1 MFFAASVLRF
11 LGENHIHQEAG
22 LCTGIDI
29 EIARQSPDVVRKNMG
44 HFTAFLPVPA
54 GVRHASVPQ
63 MGAPCVQRGLRASLI
78 PSDLAPVA
86 CAEEKA

>member
-1 MFFAASVLRF
+1 
-11 LGENHIHQEAG
+11 
-22 LCTGIDI
+22 
-29 EIARQSPDVVRKNMG
+29 MG

-54 GVRHASVPQ
+54 GVRHPSVTQ
-63 MGAPCVQRGLRASLI
+63 TGAPCVQRGLSASLI